1 MCSSP
6 GEDCSRYS
14 KLRSSLHYREQHSQS
29 IVKLLAF
36 LRSESMSF
44 LYSVFMNCLTC
55 GLDAFRKFSEIEL
68 DKSSVVQLL
77 PRGMGHSGLPAGCS
91 RKRWG
96 NSQMLRLGS
105 SHSSMFSHVHL

>member
-14 KLRSSLHYREQHSQS
+14 KLRSSLHYREQHSQC

-44 LYSVFMNCLTC
+44 LYSALMNCLTC
-55 GLDAFRKFSEIEL
+55 GLDTFRKSSEIEF

-77 PRGMGHSGLPAGCS
+77 PRGMGHSVLPAGGA

-96 NSQMLRLGS
+96 NSGDYCASAVATL
-105 SHSSMFSHVHL
+105 